1 MQGIFFRD
9 RAPND
14 LMYSNLF
21 SPIIA
26 LLSDTLEYTYDE
38 DDDDAHTQ
46 INWVQFT
53 QESLGIFLPHH
64 NNITTTTKLHTL
76 LVLLTLLLS
85 FLYC

>member
-1 MQGIFFRD
+1 MQGIFFWD

-46 INWVQFT
+46 IN
-53 QESLGIFLPHH
+53 
-64 NNITTTTKLHTL
+64 
-76 LVLLTLLLS
+76 
-85 FLYC
+85 